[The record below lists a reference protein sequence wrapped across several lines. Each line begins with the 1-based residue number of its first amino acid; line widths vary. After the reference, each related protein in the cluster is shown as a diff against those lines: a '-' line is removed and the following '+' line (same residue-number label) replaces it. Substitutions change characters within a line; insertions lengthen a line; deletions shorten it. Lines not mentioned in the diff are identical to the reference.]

1 MSSHLIAKRLLIT
14 ASTLALLSACAVGPD
29 FERPSA
35 PDSTGYGAG
44 LLGDAAE
51 AEGVTQR
58 FAPGEE
64 IPADWWTLFH
74 SEGLNKLIDQ
84 AVKDNPDLEAAKASL
99 RAAEETAGAT
109 EGYLFP
115 TIDAGFSSE
124 RKKTAS
130 ASSGGNAPAS
140 LYNLHNASVSVSYG
154 LDLFGGTRRAMEEAD
169 AQTEYKSFEVEAA
182 YLTLTS
188 NIVTTA
194 VQEASLRGQIKATE
208 EMIKAQQSRLGI
220 LRQQVGLGAVAETSA
235 LSEEALLEQTRAT
248 LPVLNGQLEQT
259 RHQLSALIGQ
269 TPDKVMDAT
278 FDLSNLKLP
287 EKLPVTLPVKLIEQR
302 PDIRAAEAN
311 LHAASAEIG
320 VRLANRLPGITL
332 SANIGSQAND
342 FSKLF
347 MAGGG
352 VWGLGAS
359 VAETIFD
366 AGTLAHKQSAAE
378 AEYDVARAQYRKTV
392 LSALKEVADT
402 LAVLRADA
410 AALKSQK
417 AALMAA
423 TRNLTLTDEQYKAGA
438 VSYLSLLTAQ
448 KTKAETQ
455 QAFVQAAARRYADT
469 AALYQALGGGWW
481 NRATASQ
488 KSPNASEKP

>member
-1 MSSHLIAKRLLIT
+1 
-14 ASTLALLSACAVGPD
+14 
-29 FERPSA
+29 
-35 PDSTGYGAG
+35 
-44 LLGDAAE
+44 
-51 AEGVTQR
+51 
-58 FAPGEE
+58 
-64 IPADWWTLFH
+64 
-74 SEGLNKLIDQ
+74 
-84 AVKDNPDLEAAKASL
+84 
-99 RAAEETAGAT
+99 
-109 EGYLFP
+109 
-115 TIDAGFSSE
+115 
-124 RKKTAS
+124 
-130 ASSGGNAPAS
+130 
-140 LYNLHNASVSVSYG
+140 
-154 LDLFGGTRRAMEEAD
+154 MEEAD